1 MSTVTVTGLCL
12 GVLLGMR
19 HALEPDHIAAVST
32 LVLESGSSRRGMW
45 LGAFWGIGHS
55 LSLLV
60 VGCLLAILHAE
71 LPSWLGEVFEL
82 AVAVMLVM
90 LGLRAFRQATRAPAS
105 HAHDHGHT
113 HAHDGHGHTHTHDG
127 HDHAPAHDHA
137 GFHLQLHA
145 AHRATL
151 PLRRRRSLASR
162 PLLFGVIHGLA
173 GSGALTALVVAELPS
188 TAARVTYIVLFGLGS
203 IVGMASLSGLAGWPI
218 ARLGRRRVA
227 AVAISLLTG
236 SLSFGLGLV
245 LMWPFGLRALHS
257 LAR

>member
-1 MSTVTVTGLCL
+1 MSTVTITGLCL

-32 LVLESGSSRRGMW
+32 LVLESGNSRRGLL
-45 LGAFWGIGHS
+45 LGAFWGVGHS

-60 VGCLLAILHAE
+60 VGCLLAVLHAE
-71 LPSWLGEVFEL
+71 LPAWLGDVFEC
-82 AVAVMLVM
+82 AVAVMLVT
-90 LGLRAFRQATRAPAS
+90 LGVRAFRQARLY
-105 HAHDHGHT
+105 D
-113 HAHDGHGHTHTHDG
+113 HDGERAHHADG
-127 HDHAPAHDHA
+127 HSHH
-137 GFHLQLHA
+137 HA
-145 AHRATL
+145 AHRHAAT

-188 TAARVTYIVLFGLGS
+188 TSARLVYIVLFGLGS

-227 AVAISLLTG
+227 AVAISLMTG
-236 SLSFGLGLV
+236 TLSFGMGLV
-245 LMWPFGLRALHS
+245 LAWPFAARALHA
-257 LAR
+257 LAAR

>member
-1 MSTVTVTGLCL
+1 MSTVTITGLCL

-32 LVLESGSSRRGMW
+32 LVLESGSSRRGIW

-55 LSLLV
+55 LSLLI
-60 VGCLLAILHAE
+60 VGCLLAVLHAE

-82 AVAVMLVM
+82 AVAVMLVT
-90 LGLRAFRQATRAPAS
+90 LGLRAFRQAARPQLVRVHTHR
-105 HAHDHGHT
+105 HGHSHH
-113 HAHDGHGHTHTHDG
+113 HADGHSHHHG
-127 HDHAPAHDHA
+127 A
-137 GFHLQLHA
+137 LQ
-145 AHRATL
+145 
-151 PLRRRRSLASR
+151 PLRRRRSMASR
-162 PLLFGVIHGLA
+162 PLLFGIIHGLA

-218 ARLGRRRVA
+218 ARLGRQRVA
-227 AVAISLLTG
+227 AIAISLLTG

-245 LMWPFGLRALHS
+245 LVWPFGLRALHS

>member
-1 MSTVTVTGLCL
+1 MSTVTITGLCL

-32 LVLESGSSRRGMW
+32 LVLESGSSRRGVW

-60 VGCLLAILHAE
+60 VGCLLAVLHAE

-82 AVAVMLVM
+82 AVAVMLVA
-90 LGLRAFRQATRAPAS
+90 LGLRAFRQATRPQVAHVHTHP
-105 HAHDHGHT
+105 HDHSQH
-113 HAHDGHGHTHTHDG
+113 HADGHSHH
-127 HDHAPAHDHA
+127 HAE
-137 GFHLQLHA
+137 
-145 AHRATL
+145 HRAAL
-151 PLRRRRSLASR
+151 KPLRRRRSMASR
-162 PLLFGVIHGLA
+162 PLLFGIIHGLA

-188 TAARVTYIVLFGLGS
+188 TSARVTYIVLFGLGS

-218 ARLGRRRVA
+218 ARLGRQRVA
-227 AVAISLLTG
+227 AIAISLLTG

-245 LMWPFGLRALHS
+245 LLWPFGLRALHS

>member
-1 MSTVTVTGLCL
+1 MSTVTITGLCL
-12 GVLLGMR
+12 GMLLGMR

-32 LVLESGSSRRGMW
+32 LVLESGSSRRGIW

-82 AVAVMLVM
+82 AVAVMLVL

-105 HAHDHGHT
+105 HSHDH
-113 HAHDGHGHTHTHDG
+113 
-127 HDHAPAHDHA
+127 AHDHA
-137 GFHLQLHA
+137 HGHSHHHA
-145 AHRATL
+145 AHRAAVR
-151 PLRRRRSLASR
+151 PLRRPRSLASR

-188 TAARVTYIVLFGLGS
+188 TSARVTYIVLFGLGS

-227 AVAISLLTG
+227 AIAISLLTG

-245 LMWPFGLRALHS
+245 LLWPFGLRAFHS

>member
-1 MSTVTVTGLCL
+1 MSTVTITGLFL

-32 LVLESGSSRRGMW
+32 LVLESGSSRRGLL
-45 LGAFWGIGHS
+45 LGAFWGVGHS

-71 LPSWLGEVFEL
+71 LPGWLGEVFEL
-82 AVAVMLVM
+82 AVAIMLVT
-90 LGLRAFRQATRAPAS
+90 LGLRAFRQATRTPAS
-105 HAHDHGHT
+105 H
-113 HAHDGHGHTHTHDG
+113 HAHAPTRSHDYAQPHVHADGHSHH
-127 HDHAPAHDHA
+127 HAEHHA
-137 GFHLQLHA
+137 GVK
-145 AHRATL
+145 

-188 TAARVTYIVLFGLGS
+188 TSARVTYIVLFGFGS
-203 IVGMASLSGLAGWPI
+203 IVGMATLSGLAGWPI

-245 LMWPFGLRALHS
+245 LLWPFAALALHS
-257 LAR
+257 LSR